1 MRNVKIKRT
10 YELILV
16 SFFTLLVVI
25 SYTYW
30 WLGFNLM
37 IAGILTFLACK
48 SQEEITRKFFSISMI
63 LYGMTSV
70 VPVIFGFTTNASL
83 FMGVIFSLSF
93 AIGSHKL
100 YMKEKIDDE
109 LKKMFNFEKKD

>member
-1 MRNVKIKRT
+1 
-10 YELILV
+10 
-16 SFFTLLVVI
+16 
-25 SYTYW
+25 
-30 WLGFNLM
+30 
-37 IAGILTFLACK
+37 
-48 SQEEITRKFFSISMI
+48 
-63 LYGMTSV
+63 MTSV